1 MYMKKSNFDKKYPL
15 FSKYIADEQTRKNML
30 DNKDLY
36 RKCQDNYE
44 LIRIFLIELDN
55 RFEASVITKIITEII
70 FKYPDEILKSYIT
83 AYLNSD
89 ETIKNKENSFNDF
102 KKIMFMGED
111 VIKYVSRNGLIND
124 RSYKNIP
131 ERIIDEKYDEL
142 KSGVEMYKNELLDHV
157 FKTLS
162 IEKKKF
168 VIDLLEND
176 SYYSFV
182 ECFKESSYSLV
193 SILNLVE
200 NLNIGASLF
209 YSSTLDF
216 LDIKDIKRIVVEA
229 INASYLKDDTLFM
242 DNINTLLRNGKI
254 RFLKEIID
262 IDKLTDLNEI
272 SRDEIGAVLFD
283 DKYLEELDVVSYLN
297 GLKQSTF
304 LKLKEVA

>member
-1 MYMKKSNFDKKYPL
+1 MRKSNFDKKYPL

-89 ETIKNKENSFNDF
+89 EI
-102 KKIMFMGED
+102 
-111 VIKYVSRNGLIND
+111 
-124 RSYKNIP
+124 
-131 ERIIDEKYDEL
+131 

-229 INASYLKDDTLFM
+229 INASYLNDDTLFM
-242 DNINTLLRNGKI
+242 DNINTLLRNDKI